1 MYVKYRK
8 DSYKFVVYTGI
19 PACILTGILLYYAI
33 RHNLPGVELGF
44 LSFIFCVTYTL
55 FYFIKY
61 LNKNLNFL
69 ALRIDEDGM
78 FVCEKK
84 NEGIFIPWEKI
95 KHVIFVIDAGN
106 RGSII
111 IIRQH
116 NKETHYFTLT
126 YYFWSFRPKSA
137 IEAAYRYADD
147 KKKIREVKDY
157 ICLHYESIMWNIS
170 EREKNSNL
178 KEKKINSNQRERKR
192 THVNRGDRVES
203 L

>member
-19 PACILTGILLYYAI
+19 PACILTGILLYSSIGHSYLDLAF
-33 RHNLPGVELGF
+33 LGF
-44 LSFIFCVTYTL
+44 FFCVTYTL

-170 EREKNSNL
+170 EREKKLKSKREKNKLTSKKKKKNS
-178 KEKKINSNQRERKR
+178 RKS
-192 THVNRGDRVES
+192 RGRR
-203 L
+203 

>member
-8 DSYKFVVYTGI
+8 DSYKCYLRLGI
-19 PACILTGILLYYAI
+19 PNCILSSLLLYYLI
-33 RHNLPGVELGF
+33 KHNIYFELAF
-44 LSFIFCVTYTL
+44 LFLFFSVTYML
-55 FYFIKY
+55 FYLIKY

-95 KHVIFVIDAGN
+95 KHVIFVVDEL
-106 RGSII
+106 GSKIV
-111 IIRQH
+111 IRQH
-116 NKETHYFTLT
+116 NKETHYFLLKK
-126 YYFWSFRPKSA
+126 YFWILRPKSA

-147 KKKIREVKDY
+147 KKKIREVKDWVV
-157 ICLHYESIMWNIS
+157 LPYELIMLDIS

-178 KEKKINSNQRERKR
+178 KEKKINSHQRKRKR
-192 THVNRGDRVES
+192 THVNRRGRVETF